1 MICLQRIRYIRT
13 FCSSKAISSHY
24 DIVIVGGGLVGSAM
38 ACAIGKNSSLSS
50 KKILLL
56 DSLKTV
62 QPKVREEDWYS
73 NRVSAIAP
81 SSVELFE
88 NLNVWKQISVKAQP
102 VSSLYIE
109 DGCSE
114 SRISFKQSKPSSPV
128 AYIVENWRI
137 VDALHRCLRES
148 LNINWKQETSFCE
161 LSLPENLDESVVLKL
176 DNGEVVESSLLI
188 AADGANS
195 KVREISG
202 LEYTNEDYG
211 QSCIVGSLEI
221 SPSQNDV
228 KNTIAWQRFMPT
240 GPIGILP
247 LNEKLSSLAWTT
259 STSEAKRLLELPNE
273 EFVEELNGALV
284 DHSGHNKI
292 IDGPLNCFSNILN
305 SIPFLA
311 SSENFVFPTI
321 LSLPNNDRA
330 AFPLSLIH
338 AHDYI
343 GNRLALIGDA
353 AHRIHPMAGLG
364 VNLGWSDVVNL
375 TNTLEIAV
383 KEGGDLGS
391 LIYLKNFDAKSQ
403 RKNVPIMTAI
413 DFLNSLFS
421 TNFLPSVFVR
431 SLGVN
436 LLDRLWPAKDLM
448 VKYTS

>member
-1 MICLQRIRYIRT
+1 
-13 FCSSKAISSHY
+13 
-24 DIVIVGGGLVGSAM
+24 
-38 ACAIGKNSSLSS
+38 
-50 KKILLL
+50 
-56 DSLKTV
+56 
-62 QPKVREEDWYS
+62 
-73 NRVSAIAP
+73 
-81 SSVELFE
+81 
-88 NLNVWKQISVKAQP
+88 
-102 VSSLYIE
+102 
-109 DGCSE
+109 
-114 SRISFKQSKPSSPV
+114 
-128 AYIVENWRI
+128 
-137 VDALHRCLRES
+137 
-148 LNINWKQETSFCE
+148 
-161 LSLPENLDESVVLKL
+161 
-176 DNGEVVESSLLI
+176 
-188 AADGANS
+188 
-195 KVREISG
+195 
-202 LEYTNEDYG
+202 
-211 QSCIVGSLEI
+211 
-221 SPSQNDV
+221 
-228 KNTIAWQRFMPT
+228 MPT

-273 EFVEELNGALV
+273 EFVKELNGALV
-284 DHSGHNKI
+284 DYSGHNKI

-321 LSLPNNDRA
+321 LSMPNNDRA

-413 DFLNSLFS
+413 DLLNSLFS

-431 SLGVN
+431 SVGVN

-448 VKYTS
+448 VQYAS